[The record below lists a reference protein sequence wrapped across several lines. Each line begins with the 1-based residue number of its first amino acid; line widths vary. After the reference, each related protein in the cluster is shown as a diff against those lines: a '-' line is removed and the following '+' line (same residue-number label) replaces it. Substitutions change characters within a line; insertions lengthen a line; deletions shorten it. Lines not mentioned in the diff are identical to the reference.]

1 MKQEIGN
8 LWNKQLS
15 IYYRKNLEDLWY
27 IKNEIA
33 NNLYET
39 LKIEIDNNRLENTEI
54 FANGIENFENYLS
67 PETKD
72 SFTTLV
78 EQDKHIK
85 KEIKKRQIQLLK
97 DIGITTPSIRV
108 LEIVKKTEGEYFSV
122 FSDMI
127 EYIKLLNTGR
137 SDERPK
143 DKKIFIPKNIID
155 IEKKLKTAVLSI
167 LKDNIWPLAN

>member
-1 MKQEIGN
+1 
-8 LWNKQLS
+8 
-15 IYYRKNLEDLWY
+15 
-27 IKNEIA
+27 
-33 NNLYET
+33 
-39 LKIEIDNNRLENTEI
+39 
-54 FANGIENFENYLS
+54 
-67 PETKD
+67 
-72 SFTTLV
+72 LV

-167 LKDNIWPLAN
+167 LKDNI